1 MRELVRVGL
10 CVCVSVQYCKQEP
23 KCKSYNKF
31 AEIRNVLMNPPVL
44 YVSGCVRTSV
54 RQSGFC
60 VCVCVN
66 IVISDDTRGKSVSGT
81 ENNFMPFYGL

>member
-1 MRELVRVGL
+1 MWV

-54 RQSGFC
+54 RQSGFFC
-60 VCVCVN
+60 VSG
-66 IVISDDTRGKSVSGT
+66 ISDDTRGKSVSGT
-81 ENNFMPFYGL
+81 ENNSMPFYGL